1 MDDRVAAITTWV
13 QKDLP
18 KRRNTIPPHDDSVN
32 VGGKEY
38 PIGHILY
45 DLTQVGAISADGKVA
60 QALKDAGFEVAYDGD
75 GHMHI
80 VGFKRM
86 SDENVRD
93 FFAVYDAW
101 LDEKDANG

>member
-1 MDDRVAAITTWV
+1 MDERVAAITTWV
-13 QKDLP
+13 QEDLP
-18 KRRNTIPPHDDSVN
+18 NRRNTIPPRHDSVN

-38 PIGHILY
+38 PVGNFLY
-45 DLTQVGAISADGKVA
+45 DLTRVGESSVDEKVA
-60 QALKDAGFEVAYDGD
+60 QALTDAGFKVDYDGA
-75 GHMHI
+75 GYMHI
-80 VGFKRM
+80 VGFQRM